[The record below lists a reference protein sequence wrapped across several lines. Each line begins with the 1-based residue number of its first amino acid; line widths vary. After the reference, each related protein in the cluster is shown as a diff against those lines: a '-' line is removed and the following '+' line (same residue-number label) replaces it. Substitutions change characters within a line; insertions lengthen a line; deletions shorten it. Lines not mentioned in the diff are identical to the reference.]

1 MINLTYTILAILC
14 LCTGFYF
21 GYKIA
26 DQKELPETNP
36 IKVAEKVQN
45 DVHEYKKNKENI
57 KKDNQNKE
65 KLNQLN
71 DILTNINAYDGTGSN
86 QKPIKK

>member
-1 MINLTYTILAILC
+1 MINLVYTILAILC

-26 DQKELPETNP
+26 DKKELPETNP
-36 IKVAEKVQN
+36 IKVAEKVQKN
-45 DVHEYKKNKENI
+45 VYEYKNSKEDI
-57 KKDNQNKE
+57 KKDKHNKE

-71 DILTNINAYDGTGSN
+71 DILRNIDAYDGTGSN